1 MYMREAFRIRRFHT
15 ITHVAM
21 EETVGQHTA
30 NLINMLIFLYD
41 ELPPKVLLRA
51 LYHDAPEL
59 ITGDL
64 PAPAKWLSKELS
76 AAIDVMEAR
85 VQRDM
90 ELFNEPM
97 SEFDEAMLKY
107 ADMMDLCFKAVEEIS
122 VGNQLFFPLL
132 MRGLIY
138 IRALLQGPLV
148 KSESAAALFKALED
162 NPHVYIPE
170 FWEDQPTGVK
180 H

>member
-1 MYMREAFRIRRFHT
+1 
-15 ITHVAM
+15 M

-30 NLINMLIFLYD
+30 NLINILIFLYGD
-41 ELPPKVLLRA
+41 VPSKVLLRA
-51 LYHDAPEL
+51 IYHDAPEL
-59 ITGDL
+59 VTGDV
-64 PAPAKWLSKELS
+64 PAPAKWMSKELNES
-76 AAIDVMEAR
+76 LELMEAR
-85 VQRDM
+85 VQNDIG
-90 ELFNEPM
+90 LFNEPLP
-97 SEFDEAMLKY
+97 EIDEAMLKY
-107 ADMMDLCFKAVEEIS
+107 ADMMDLCFKSVEEIT

-138 IRALLQGPLV
+138 IRALLQGPLAGN
-148 KSESAAALFKALED
+148 KNAADLFKTLEE